1 MLLQAFEIA
10 VPKIGDARRR
20 DGIALFDP
28 CAAKDRGMANRA
40 CNLAGHK
47 PKRDE
52 EIEANLDGR
61 IITVR
66 VMNVTENPSNARGEL
81 GSPPIANTIGRFV
94 VAAFAANAAGVPL
107 IAAIRVTFRR
117 TKSADKVGNRW

>member
-1 MLLQAFEIA
+1 MLYSIH
-10 VPKIGDARRR
+10 VRRKT
-20 DGIALFDP
+20 GEWQTELVIWQ
-28 CAAKDRGMANRA
+28 GN
-40 CNLAGHK
+40 K